1 MRRAHRSVLGGSELG
16 QVDLDAVT
24 GSTSWA
30 NDNLAI
36 DQAQDWRLAVRLFL
50 ASCYLLY
57 M

>member
-1 MRRAHRSVLGGSELG
+1 MISAHGSVLGCSELG
-16 QVDLDAVT
+16 QVDLHTVT
-24 GSTSWA
+24 ESTSWA

-50 ASCYLLY
+50 ASCYFLY